1 MQFDQA
7 TGHPPAET
15 TLAKGS
21 QPRIERS
28 ADDVAM
34 IVHDMKNPL
43 NTIALETYLIDKTL
57 AEDTSA
63 SSAKMRLGLA
73 RINQNVTFLDR
84 MVHELLDAA
93 AIDAGSFALSRRP
106 VDLCSLL
113 DQVVGR
119 MVATSDRARVV
130 VDAHD
135 HLIVT
140 IDAMRIERVI
150 ANLISNALKYA
161 RDDTRILV
169 KLARRPDGMRISVCD
184 LGPGLTAVEI
194 GYVFDRYRRVEAQ
207 AHDGTGLGLY
217 LSKQI
222 VEAHGGA
229 IGVDS
234 IVGVGSHFFFDLP
247 AV

>member
-1 MQFDQA
+1 MDHDQ
-7 TGHPPAET
+7 TGHPPAEAA
-15 TLAKGS
+15 LAKGS

-28 ADDVAM
+28 SDDVAM

-57 AEDTSA
+57 AEDTGA

-73 RINQNVTFLDR
+73 RINQNVAFLDR

-119 MVATSDRARVV
+119 MVASSDRPRVV
-130 VDAHD
+130 VDARD

-150 ANLISNALKYA
+150 ANLIANALRYA

-169 KLARRPDGMRISVCD
+169 KLARGPAGMRISVCD
-184 LGPGLTAVEI
+184 LGPGLTAHEI
-194 GYVFDRYRRVEAQ
+194 ACVFDRYRRVEAL
-207 AHDGTGLGLY
+207 AHDNTGLGLY

-222 VEAHGGA
+222 IEAHGGA